1 MSIIERGAAVLHADP
16 FQTGGA
22 LAVNIRRLM
31 VRQALTRRQLAGLA
45 GVDLRT
51 LKQILSGAQRRPHA
65 RTLARLADGLGVSSH
80 ELFRPP
86 QAPCREEVDR
96 RTNVLVDEVLAEH
109 PRRVER
115 WTSHDFRQLYSQFGA
130 GGALTREGTLATIDK
145 INQRRAVQ
153 EKVALLMETH
163 EAGLLTELVD
173 ALYRRVVMTPA
184 APPAGR
190 RAASIDGGADQVGE
204 LRQRTPAAL
213 QGFGGEDH
221 REEAARRIDPDQR
234 AGGAPMPV
242 RVGGE

>member
-1 MSIIERGAAVLHADP
+1 VLHADP

-96 RTNVLVDEVLAEH
+96 QTNVLVDEVLAEQ
-109 PRRVER
+109 PRLVER
-115 WTSHDFRQLYSQFGA
+115 WTSSDLRQLYSQFGA

-173 ALYRRVVMTPA
+173 ALYRRVVVTPA
-184 APPAGR
+184 ASPVAR
-190 RAASIDGGADQVGE
+190 CAASIDGGADQIGE
-204 LRQRTPAAL
+204 LRQRAAAAL
-213 QGFGGEDH
+213 QGLGGEDD
-221 REEAARRIDPDQR
+221 REDAARRVDPDQR
-234 AGGAPMPV
+234 AGGAPMPI
-242 RVGGE
+242 RGGGE